1 MARLRGVFSGEYN
14 AHRLEER
21 TLKNRKWN
29 PRRLSLCLLLAAA
42 TAFAQT
48 PKRINKAIDL
58 LAQGQPIYYTGGHE
72 GVSANFEAGVKM
84 AQTWADYINYDMEH
98 APFNVS
104 ALAEFMRGL
113 AKGGPTKSGHR
124 TPAVIVTLPTDGSD
138 EVTMRANAW
147 MVKQVLATGIH
158 GILLCHADSPAAVRA
173 FVEAVRFPTSRL
185 AVGEGLGEGLRG
197 VHGVPTAAAIWG
209 VSQKEYIEKAD
220 VWPLN
225 PNGEILLGLK
235 IEDKRALA
243 NVEESFKV
251 PGIAFAEWGPGDM
264 AISLGVPLAPTDG
277 SAMPEVM
284 RQARAKVLAA
294 CKAHKKFF
302 LNTVR
307 PNSVVSMI
315 QEGVMIGSGGAEAA
329 EIGRKYSKRPEP
341 W

>member
-1 MARLRGVFSGEYN
+1 M
-14 AHRLEER
+14 
-21 TLKNRKWN
+21 RKLFC
-29 PRRLSLCLLLAAA
+29 LSLCSLLSVAA
-42 TAFAQT
+42 QQ
-48 PKRINKAIDL
+48 PKRISKAVEL
-58 LAQGQPIYYTGGHE
+58 LGQGQPIYYTGGHE

-113 AKGGPTKSGHR
+113 AKGGPTRSGHR
-124 TPAVIVTLPTDGSD
+124 TPTVIVTLPTDGTD

-158 GILLCHADSPAAVRA
+158 GILLCHADSPGAIKA
-173 FVEAVRFPTSRL
+173 FVEAVRFPVHRQG
-185 AVGEGLGEGLRG
+185 VGQGVGEGLRG
-197 VHGVPTAAAIWG
+197 IHGVPTAAAIWG

-243 NVEESFKV
+243 NVDESFKV

-264 AISLGVPLAPTDG
+264 GLSLGIPLSPTDG
-277 SAMPEVM
+277 DSMPAPM
-284 RQARAKVLAA
+284 REARAKVLAA

-307 PNSVVSMI
+307 PNTVTSMI

-329 EIGRKYSKRPEP
+329 EIGRKFSKRPQP

>member
-1 MARLRGVFSGEYN
+1 MNKGKLRFFHLGLFGI
-14 AHRLEER
+14 
-21 TLKNRKWN
+21 
-29 PRRLSLCLLLAAA
+29 LAASVA
-42 TAFAQT
+42 LAQT
-48 PKRINKAIDL
+48 PKRINKAIEL
-58 LAQGQPIYYTGGHE
+58 LSQGQPIYYTGGHE
-72 GVSANFEAGVKM
+72 GMSANFEAGVKM

-124 TPAVIVTLPTDGSD
+124 TPTVIVTLPTDGTD
-138 EVTMRANAW
+138 EITMRVNSW
-147 MVKQVLATGIH
+147 MIKQVLATGIH
-158 GILLCHADSPAAVRA
+158 GILLCHADSPGAVKA

-185 AVGEGLGEGLRG
+185 AVGEGLNEGLRG

-209 VSQKEYIEKAD
+209 VSPKEYIEKAD

-225 PNGEILLGLK
+225 PNGEIILGLK

-243 NVEESFKV
+243 NVDASFKI

-264 AISLGVPLAPTDG
+264 GLSLGFPMAPTDG
-277 SAMPEVM
+277 PGMPDPM

-294 CKAHKKFF
+294 CKANKKFF
-302 LNTVR
+302 LNTVK
-307 PNSVVSMI
+307 PDTVAAMI
-315 QEGVMIGSGGAEAA
+315 DEGVMIGSGGEAA
-329 EIGRKYSKRPEP
+329 ATAGRKYSKRPQP